1 MKILKHKLVLAFVSS
16 IALVFLIIGFFIGQ
30 IYKNQYILAINDQFA
45 KESKLFADYISE
57 SGGIDAVN
65 YSELTRASNLL
76 DARILLLN
84 KEGEVVFDTRNKV
97 DNVQENLIREI
108 TNDIESKSEGHFESD
123 SVEEYI
129 YYWNNIEIDGERV
142 GTVIVGNEIKNLN
155 IPYERIWVLLFIS
168 FSIAFILIL
177 FIGSKIMNR
186 FTNPVEKAT
195 EAAIE
200 LAKGNYRTRI
210 YEDQAG
216 EFQTLSTSINI
227 LARNLQKITKD
238 HEMQRERLLTLIENM
253 GSGLI
258 LIDDKGYVT
267 LTNRTYIEL
276 FDKSTKE
283 EVQGKSFLDV
293 IDSDEIIDVINDVFM
308 TVQKVKRQV
317 TVPIGIYMKSF
328 DVFGVPIISGKNE
341 WKGIVVVFHDITE
354 LKKLEKVRKDF
365 VANVSHELKTPVTS
379 IKGFAE
385 TLLDGALNDPEALQT
400 FLEIIYKESDRLQ
413 TIISDLL
420 ELSKIEDEGFTLNVS
435 KVDVH
440 QLLQEIC
447 KVLQNRAESKDISL
461 QIDQSRSLI
470 VEGDEMRM
478 KQIFVNLIANA
489 INYTPPGGQVQ
500 IRFEEEADWVKV
512 TVQDTGIGIEKTEI
526 PRIFERF
533 YRVDKDRSR
542 NSGGTGLGLAIVKH
556 LVEAH
561 HGSIVVDSEIG
572 KGSSFHVF
580 FHKSLK
586 DIL

>member
-65 YSELTRASNLL
+65 YSKLTRASNLL

-365 VANVSHELKTPVTS
+365 VANVSHELKTPITS

-461 QIDQSRSLI
+461 QIDQSRSLF

>member
-365 VANVSHELKTPVTS
+365 VANVSHELKTPITS

-461 QIDQSRSLI
+461 QIDQSRSLF

>member
-461 QIDQSRSLI
+461 QIDQSRSLF

>member
-16 IALVFLIIGFFIGQ
+16 IAFIFLIIGFFIGQ

-385 TLLDGALNDPEALQT
+385 TLLDGAANDPEALYT

-461 QIDQSRSLI
+461 QIDQSRSLF

>member
-1 MKILKHKLVLAFVSS
+1 
-16 IALVFLIIGFFIGQ
+16 Q

-293 IDSDEIIDVINDVFM
+293 IDSAEIIDVINDVFM

-461 QIDQSRSLI
+461 QIDQSRSLF

-500 IRFEEEADWVKV
+500 IRFEEEA
-512 TVQDTGIGIEKTEI
+512 
-526 PRIFERF
+526 
-533 YRVDKDRSR
+533 
-542 NSGGTGLGLAIVKH
+542 
-556 LVEAH
+556 
-561 HGSIVVDSEIG
+561 
-572 KGSSFHVF
+572 
-580 FHKSLK
+580 
-586 DIL
+586 

>member
-385 TLLDGALNDPEALQT
+385 TLLDGAANDPEALYT

-461 QIDQSRSLI
+461 QIDQSRSLF

-489 INYTPPGGQVQ
+489 INYTPPRGQVQ

>member
-365 VANVSHELKTPVTS
+365 VANVSHELKTPITS